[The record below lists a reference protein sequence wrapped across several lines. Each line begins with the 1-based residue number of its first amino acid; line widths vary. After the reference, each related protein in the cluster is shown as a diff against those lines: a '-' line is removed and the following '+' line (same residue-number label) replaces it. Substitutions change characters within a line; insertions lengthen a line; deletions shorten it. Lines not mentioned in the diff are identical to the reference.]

1 MPERGQC
8 GIIRRLTFVSSY
20 VIAHNQVALLG
31 GKKLVDLAVEFIP
44 IHG

>member
-8 GIIRRLTFVSSY
+8 GIIRGLTFVSSY
-20 VIAHNQVALLG
+20 VIGHNQTALLG
-31 GKKLVDLAVEFIP
+31 GGKMVDLAGEFIP